1 MSADTVRFNLR
12 IPRTVWVE
20 LRAEAAVRQVTVSR
34 VILERL
40 VKEAGGDAGQLA
52 QQGRLLKD
60 DDGNKQRRV
69 TIRLDNKLFERLS
82 WEAADAGMTH
92 AAMARQWLRRAAMAK
107 GGADALQTIRAP
119 DEVETVTAPEGRSV
133 VFDF

>member
-1 MSADTVRFNLR
+1 MNADTVRFNLR

-40 VKEAGGDAGQLA
+40 VKEAGGDAGQMA

-69 TIRLDNKLFERLS
+69 TIRLDNKLFDQLS
-82 WEAADAGMTH
+82 REAAALGMTRPAVVRH
-92 AAMARQWLRRAAMAK
+92 WLRRAAITK
-107 GGADALQTIRAP
+107 GGADALQAIRAP
-119 DEVETVTAPEGRSV
+119 DEVEMVTAREGKRA